1 MNYKKRY
8 QEYCNKVKLL
18 DRKPEPYLIWSKRIK
33 KEDILKKIGKQA
45 EKDYKQELKEENE

>member
-33 KEDILKKIGKQA
+33 KEDILKKNRKTSR
-45 EKDYKQELKEENE
+45 KRL